1 MGYMENEITRLFRT
15 AEERTPKLDDV
26 FIINENSFGFDE
38 VLFPDNY
45 WIDSVD

>member
-1 MGYMENEITRLFRT
+1 
-15 AEERTPKLDDV
+15 V

-45 WIDSVD
+45 WIDSVDWWVLQVESEAIA